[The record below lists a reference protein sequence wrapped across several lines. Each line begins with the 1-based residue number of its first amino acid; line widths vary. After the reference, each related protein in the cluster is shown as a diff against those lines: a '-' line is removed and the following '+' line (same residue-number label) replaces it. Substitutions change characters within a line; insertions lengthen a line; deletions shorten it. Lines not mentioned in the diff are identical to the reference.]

1 MNKSYARFAGSGD
14 RHFGRFFRGFGD
26 WHANGAELGGKD
38 GFGGVLGHALVQL
51 LERHCGTERQPA
63 SPDAI
68 ALAPAWLL
76 LVWLDRRSVLNINA
90 AICAICGGL
99 CVGLLHPLLNMAFG
113 VDVFA
118 PARSWSGLLWQ
129 ATAGAFGGWAMA
141 SLWRNRE
148 NAASNR

>member
-1 MNKSYARFAGSGD
+1 MRALLAVAIGILVAFFVGSVIGTQM
-14 RHFGRFFRGFGD
+14 
-26 WHANGAELGGKD
+26 
-38 GFGGVLGHALVQL
+38 VLSSVEKMGLAVSWGMRWSSSWRDIVGLSASL
-51 LERHCGTERQPA
+51 LPLMA
-63 SPDAI
+63 S

-99 CVGLLHPLLNMAFG
+99 CVGLLHPVLTMAFG

-118 PARSWSGLLWQ
+118 PARSWSGLLCQ
-129 ATAGAFGGWAMA
+129 AAAGAFGGWAMA

>member
-1 MNKSYARFAGSGD
+1 MRALLAVASGILVAFFVGSVIGTQM
-14 RHFGRFFRGFGD
+14 
-26 WHANGAELGGKD
+26 
-38 GFGGVLGHALVQL
+38 VLSSVEKMGLAVSWGMRWSSSWRDIVGLSASL
-51 LERHCGTERQPA
+51 LPLM
-63 SPDAI
+63 AI

-129 ATAGAFGGWAMA
+129 AGAGAFGGWAMA